1 MRKGD
6 LSTLLN
12 SNFTDDA
19 EIRIAENPKCLMV
32 VEGYMATMI
41 NLEKEWET
49 DGELE

>member
-6 LSTLLN
+6 LITLLN

-19 EIRIAENPKCLMV
+19 EIRIAENPKCL

>member
-6 LSTLLN
+6 LITLLN
-12 SNFTDDA
+12 SNFTDAA

-41 NLEKEWET
+41 NLEKKWET
-49 DGELE
+49 ERELE